1 MDITQMKRGD
11 RAKVR
16 SFDTLPKA
24 YLERLMDVGV
34 YESAQVT
41 LLNVLAM
48 GRLFLLEID
57 DVEICIRKE
66 DAARIEV
73 EAL

>member
-16 SFDTLPKA
+16 SLATLPKH
-24 YLERLMDVGV
+24 YTERLMDVGV

-73 EAL
+73 DAL